1 MPNKVYSGLFPFS
14 NVKQFPAFKSAL
26 PWRVMTSYSE
36 YMIDLAQRQ
45 ALFLDVMRK
54 RGNGF
59 VEMERKGLPPV
70 LAFDYDIIVDGR
82 SLEKPVNY
90 ALVRIRPPED
100 FKIDPAARPYII
112 IDPRAGHGAGIGGSK
127 KESQVGVALRAG
139 HPVYFVIFFPNPEP
153 GQTILDVC
161 LAEQVFARA
170 VAERHPNAPKPV
182 IEGNC
187 QGGWAVMMLAAS
199 QPDITGP
206 IVING
211 APLSY
216 WAGVNGKN
224 PMRYTGGL
232 SGGSWGAL
240 LASDLGNGKFDGAN
254 LVMNFESLNPA
265 NTFWKK
271 YYNLYSQIDTEEQR
285 FLDFERWWGGFY
297 LMNEEEIRWIVDN
310 LFIGNK
316 FSAGQMAIDGTTC
329 FNIRNIRSPII
340 VFASAGDN
348 ITPPQQALNWIA
360 DVYSSAAE
368 IKASGQVICY
378 LLHKDIGHL
387 GIFVSGKIAEKEH
400 NEIVGTLEVI
410 ESAAPGLYELIITE
424 RTVVDGQTHYSVA
437 LAEREISDILALD
450 SDGREDE
457 EPFIAA
463 ARVSEVNEKLYTQLI
478 RPVVK
483 AATNEN
489 SAKLRRSLHPLRAQ
503 RSLLSDA
510 NPAVWAVGPLAE
522 AVRASRRPVS
532 EDNPLLKIE
541 RAMSDAI
548 VQSLDTY
555 RDIRDNARE
564 TIFHLLYGSMRGL
577 VPASAESNPEPVP
590 VPKTNLANSPEVR
603 RILGTIAEGGYATAV
618 IRMMI
623 LLAGDRGT
631 VRRSRLQR
639 SDRLLHE
646 DPAFA
651 ALSESDIKRII
662 FEQTLIVELQPD
674 AALTKLVSLLPDA
687 AEAERALSVVEAV
700 AGPVEEMEERTIT
713 MFARM
718 REALGCEAPLRSA
731 PSEAA

>member
-1 MPNKVYSGLFPFS
+1 MTTKVYSGLFPFS
-14 NVKQFPAFKSAL
+14 SVKEFPDFKAAL
-26 PWRVMTSYSE
+26 PWKIMASYSE

-82 SLEKPVNY
+82 GLEKPVNY
-90 ALVRIRPPED
+90 ALVQIRPPED
-100 FKIDPAARPYII
+100 FKSDPTARPYII
-112 IDPRAGHGAGIGGSK
+112 VDPRAGHGAGIGGSK

-216 WAGVNGKN
+216 WAGVTGKN

-240 LASDLGNGKFDGAN
+240 LAADLGNGKFDGAN

-387 GIFVSGKIAEKEH
+387 GIFVSGKIAQKEH

-424 RTVVDGQTHYSVA
+424 KSVVDGQIHYSVA

-489 SAKLRRSLHPLRAQ
+489 SAKLCRSLHPLRAQ
-503 RSLLSDA
+503 RSLLSDS

-522 AVRASRRPVS
+522 AVRAARRPVS

-541 RAMSDAI
+541 QAMSDAI

-564 TIFHLLYGSMRGL
+564 AMFHLFYGSMRGL
-577 VPASAESNPEPVP
+577 VPGSAESKAEPVP
-590 VPKTNLANSPEVR
+590 AARTALADSPEVR
-603 RILGTIAEGGYATAV
+603 RILGTIAEGGYAAAV

-623 LLAGDRGT
+623 LLADARGT

-687 AEAERALSVVEAV
+687 ADAERALSMVEAV
-700 AGPVEEMEERTIT
+700 AGPIEEMEERTIA

-718 REALGCEAPLRSA
+718 RDALGCQAPLCSA

>member
-1 MPNKVYSGLFPFS
+1 
-14 NVKQFPAFKSAL
+14 
-26 PWRVMTSYSE
+26 
-36 YMIDLAQRQ
+36 
-45 ALFLDVMRK
+45 
-54 RGNGF
+54 
-59 VEMERKGLPPV
+59 
-70 LAFDYDIIVDGR
+70 
-82 SLEKPVNY
+82 
-90 ALVRIRPPED
+90 
-100 FKIDPAARPYII
+100 
-112 IDPRAGHGAGIGGSK
+112 
-127 KESQVGVALRAG
+127 
-139 HPVYFVIFFPNPEP
+139 
-153 GQTILDVC
+153 
-161 LAEQVFARA
+161 
-170 VAERHPNAPKPV
+170 
-182 IEGNC
+182 
-187 QGGWAVMMLAAS
+187 MMLAAS

-216 WAGVNGKN
+216 WAGVTGKN

-240 LASDLGNGKFDGAN
+240 LDADLGNGKFDGAN

-368 IKASGQVICY
+368 IKGSGQVICY

-400 NEIVGTLEVI
+400 SEIVGTLEVI

-424 RTVVDGQTHYSVA
+424 QTVVDGQIHYNVA

-510 NPAVWAVGPLAE
+510 NPAVWAVAPLAE
-522 AVRASRRPVS
+522 AVRASRRQVS
-532 EDNPLLKIE
+532 PDNPLLKIE

-555 RDIRDNARE
+555 RDIRDSARE
-564 TIFHLLYGSMRGL
+564 TMFHLLYGSMRGL
-577 VPASAESNPEPVP
+577 VPASAESKPEPSAP
-590 VPKTNLANSPEVR
+590 AAGTNLAESPEVR
-603 RILGTIAEGGYATAV
+603 RILGTIAEGGYTAAV

-623 LLAGDRGT
+623 LLAGARGT
-631 VRRSRLQR
+631 VRRSRLKR
-639 SDRLLHE
+639 SNRLLHE

-687 AEAERALSVVEAV
+687 ADAERALSVVETV
-700 AGPVEEMEERTIT
+700 AGPVEEMEERTMT

-718 REALGCEAPLRSA
+718 REALGCETSLRSA
-731 PSEAA
+731 SSEAA